1 MSGPSL
7 LKSTWVKRWSSTA
20 MLGRA
25 GNLKGKGLY
34 AYVSLRFLY
43 VSSEYWCTGLQ
54 SCRYEQSISE
64 AWRYGRHP
72 MFLYEA
78 TQPFSLRK
86 DNIQKE
92 NMLLGVLDDLSD
104 SAVSIQ
110 LSGSLR
116 RKTISRKR
124 LLRRIHEGRF
134 FIDNM
139 PPDTI
144 FFTAFA
150 DKVKSVSQRDRKNA
164 YRGYRR
170 ARK

>member
-1 MSGPSL
+1 
-7 LKSTWVKRWSSTA
+7 
-20 MLGRA
+20 
-25 GNLKGKGLY
+25 
-34 AYVSLRFLY
+34 
-43 VSSEYWCTGLQ
+43 
-54 SCRYEQSISE
+54 
-64 AWRYGRHP
+64 